1 MISRRKFI
9 KSSALVSV
17 VSGRYFTGKVFAQ
30 NSADISSITGS
41 DIESTVRA
49 AVETVGGI
57 GTYVKKGDQVALKP
71 NLSFASPVSRAT
83 TTNPEV
89 LKAVI
94 TLCLEAGAKRVVV
107 LDHPLQD
114 AAIIGDKAEVAQMIK
129 EIKDATLFLPINE
142 NLYRETPIPEAKE
155 MKSTKVVKILDEMD
169 VLIAVPIAKNHS
181 ATAVSL
187 GIKGN
192 LGLVWDRIAFHNS
205 GDFNQS
211 LADLGTLLKPDL
223 TIVDAI
229 RALITRGP
237 QGPGKVLQLNT
248 IIAGHDPV
256 AVDSYTV
263 AMTWEQWNL
272 TGNNVEHLVKTAAM
286 GLGEI
291 DPSKLNVIKNN
302 IS

>member
-1 MISRRKFI
+1 MISRRRFI
-9 KSSALVSV
+9 QSSAIVSF

-30 NSADISSITGS
+30 NSADIASITGS
-41 DIESTVRA
+41 DIETTVRA
-49 AVETVGGI
+49 AVESVGGMSA
-57 GTYVKKGDQVALKP
+57 YVKKGDQVALKP
-71 NLSFASPVSRAT
+71 NLSFASPVSRAA

-89 LKAVI
+89 LRAVI
-94 TLCLEAGAKRVVV
+94 KLCLEAGAKRVIV

-114 AAIIGDKAEVAQMIK
+114 AAVIGDKAVVAQMVK
-129 EIKDATLFLPINE
+129 EMQNTTLFLPVTE
-142 NLYRETPIPEAKE
+142 NLYRETTIPGAKE
-155 MKSTKVVKILDEMD
+155 MKSTKVVNILNEMD

-211 LADLGTLLKPDL
+211 LADLATIIKPNL
-223 TIVDAI
+223 TIIDAI
-229 RALITRGP
+229 RALLTRGP
-237 QGPGKVLQLNT
+237 QGPGKVLPLDT
-248 IIAGHDPV
+248 IIAGSDPV

-263 AMTWEQWNL
+263 ALTWKEWSL
-272 TGNNVEHLVKTAAM
+272 TGNNVEHIVKASAM

-291 DPSKLNVIKNN
+291 DPSKLNVLKKTI
-302 IS
+302 